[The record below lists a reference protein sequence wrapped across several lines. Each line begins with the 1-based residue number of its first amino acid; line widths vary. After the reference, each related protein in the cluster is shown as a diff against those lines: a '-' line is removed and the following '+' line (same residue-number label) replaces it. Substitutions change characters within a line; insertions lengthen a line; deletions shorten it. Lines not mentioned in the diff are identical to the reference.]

1 MSMRLAISAIFAAAG
16 ALAAGP
22 ALSGEFAVPRGAFAD
37 GHVAIVLVGGMSGG
51 GGGMSGGAAGWGGGM
66 SGGGGGMSGG
76 GGGMSGGGG
85 GMSGGHGGG
94 TGGGGMFRGSF
105 SDFAQPA
112 DGSAA
117 ASGSSDSYSY
127 QCVTPVGYCSFV
139 APAWMRA
146 STLRSGSDCACNG
159 GQTRGRVQ

>member
-1 MSMRLAISAIFAAAG
+1 MRIRLAISAIFAAAG
-16 ALAAGP
+16 SLAAGP
-22 ALSGEFAVPRGAFAD
+22 ALSGEFAVPGAAFAD
-37 GHVAIVLVGGMSGG
+37 GNVAIVLAGGMSGSGGGMTGG
-51 GGGMSGGAAGWGGGM
+51 GGGMSGGSGGM

-76 GGGMSGGGG
+76 GGGMSGGVG
-85 GMSGGHGGG
+85 GMS
-94 TGGGGMFRGSF
+94 GGGMFRGSF

-112 DGSAA
+112 DGSG

-127 QCVTPVGYCSFV
+127 QCVTPIGNCSFV

-146 STLRSGSDCACNG
+146 STLRGGSDCACNG

>member
-1 MSMRLAISAIFAAAG
+1 
-16 ALAAGP
+16 
-22 ALSGEFAVPRGAFAD
+22 V
-37 GHVAIVLVGGMSGG
+37 
-51 GGGMSGGAAGWGGGM
+51 GGM